1 MLHGPDPVHDAS
13 GCSKSSLLTRTPQ
26 IMLPTKTSIPVV
38 RRSYMS
44 RTQEDGLCLSVGGGQ
59 RHVPDSLAQK
69 AEPRP
74 LWPSV
79 GFLAAHAATLVA
91 ALAPRHVSLLS
102 SGFPCVCVCV
112 YVYMCWEEIEK
123 HCAAHSMCCNR
134 FNDRIPMGRSDKR
147 QASPCHCDL
156 GKQLLCHIH
165 PREF

>member
-26 IMLPTKTSIPVV
+26 IMLPTQTSIPVV

-102 SGFPCVCVCV
+102 SGFPCVCACVCV
-112 YVYMCWEEIEK
+112 CICVGKRSRSIVPHTACVAIGSTPDSRWAE
-123 HCAAHSMCCNR
+123 AT
-134 FNDRIPMGRSDKR
+134 SDK
-147 QASPCHCDL
+147 QAPA
-156 GKQLLCHIH
+156 IAT
-165 PREF
+165 